1 MLPRDDIENGI
12 IVEVRPE
19 EFKKKTL
26 KEQNLTIYQA
36 ITYVNRHGSHW
47 ARKNSVKLLI
57 VIGVVGTVL
66 LSHIGIKEAGSLLTI
81 LVKLLGG

>member
-1 MLPRDDIENGI
+1 MPARDDVENGI

-47 ARKNSVKLLI
+47 ARKNSFKLI
-57 VIGVVGTVL
+57 IVMGVIGAVL

-81 LVKLLGG
+81 LAKLLGG